1 MDPVTNILKR
11 KGYKLVTNIFK
22 ERVIMH
28 LVHCDWTSASPGG
41 RFLHFGLSSTV
52 IIKIERTRILA
63 IYGKNKKKC
72 YNRTTWFA
80 RQCRHKWRKEKKKK
94 RYILSNKLLKTMGS
108 KTCWQN
114 TAHHE
119 RGFSTWYLS
128 AVCMLGCSTGMNS
141 CCSNPMG
148 GLEVL

>member
-1 MDPVTNILKR
+1 MDPVTNILKK

-28 LVHCDWTSASPGG
+28 LVLCDWTSASPGG

-63 IYGKNKKKC
+63 IYGKNKKEC

-80 RQCRHKWRKEKKKK
+80 RQCRHKWKKEKKKK
-94 RYILSNKLLKTMGS
+94 GTYWVTNCWKPWAVKHVDKTQHTMSGVFS
-108 KTCWQN
+108 LGTCRQSVCW
-114 TAHHE
+114 
-119 RGFSTWYLS
+119 
-128 AVCMLGCSTGMNS
+128 AVAQVWIPVAVTPWEG
-141 CCSNPMG
+141 
-148 GLEVL
+148 